1 MATLIEEL
9 QKVQPCDGRS
19 LIQILTQ
26 RIIQEIIQL
35 KKQACGE
42 VANTMQTYGL
52 ENIYPC
58 DYLTEEFLQKL
69 LTTEPT
75 EAISSV
81 LVRAG
86 YPPHL
91 LKAFTQGFD
100 QLTDQELQEIIEWT
114 GPTVGIQIHPNTSR
128 YLRTKVETEE
138 RRSLNEVIQEVVIDV
153 QRTITVETTEWID
166 VPLTE
171 EEIEAIDTE
180 FEDRRVF
187 TVDNPEEARIQRYR
201 AWLNGTLTNSPAT
214 DDEKLRIVR
223 IISPGSTSKKL
234 TRIEFT
240 GETTPTF
247 DLNNPDT
254 GFTEEGIRV
263 LQEAVEKQIIEQD
276 HYKTLYSLTSPEE
289 EGGFGETSAWVIYEP
304 EAYNIPLSF
313 ESPDYSPKE
322 EEITVLNQVTIDT
335 TETVQ
340 SSSFEEVTETVET
353 RTGLTADEVS
363 QVEQFYIRQGVS
375 NVIRPLIETIGQKV
389 GSLLQCPTPEQ
400 SQKLI
405 TRIKNLLISV
415 NAVKTTV
422 TSLQQ
427 IVNIA
432 SALINTLS
440 RIIDILKKVIA
451 RSQPLILTAAII
463 PVTRGIAIILNKII
477 GSTTELLRKIEPD
490 IEALDKSI
498 CTAAGSLTF
507 VTANINVV
515 DAFLR
520 VLDELLK
527 KCNQDLADSDN
538 PLGTGIAATFT
549 PPPGNPRGSGDIE
562 YRGYKIE
569 VRTKASD
576 ETLKRRYAVGIDSN
590 GVVAIEGPL
599 SYSADAEILIEELKY
614 RIDTYLG

>member
-91 LKAFTQGFD
+91 LKAFTKGFD

-114 GPTVGIQIHPNTSR
+114 GPTVGIQIHPNTSK

-153 QRTITVETTEWID
+153 QRTISIETTEWID

-187 TVDNPEEARIQRYR
+187 TVDNPEKARLQRLQ
-201 AWLNGTLTNSPAT
+201 AFLSTTLANSPAT
-214 DDEKLRIVR
+214 DDEKSRIKEVVD
-223 IISPGSTSKKL
+223 GSIGPKVS
-234 TRIEFT
+234 RIEFI

-247 DLNNPDT
+247 DKNNPDT
-254 GFTEEGIRV
+254 GFTEEGIRL
-263 LQEAVEKQIIEQD
+263 LQEAVEKQVLTQD
-276 HYKTLYSLTSPEE
+276 HYKTLYALTSPEE

-313 ESPDYSPKE
+313 ENPDYSSRE
-322 EEITVLNQVTIDT
+322 EETTVLNQVTIDT

-353 RTGLTADEVS
+353 RTGLTADEAS

-375 NVIRPLIETIGQKV
+375 NVIRPLTETIGQKV
-389 GSLLQCPTPEQ
+389 GSLLQCPTPDQ

-451 RSQPLILTAAII
+451 RSQPLILAAAII

-490 IEALDKSI
+490 IEALDKSV

-527 KCNQDLADSDN
+527 KCNQDLANSGN
-538 PLGTGIAATFT
+538 PLQAGIAATFT
-549 PPPGNPRGSGDIE
+549 PPPGNPLGSGDIE